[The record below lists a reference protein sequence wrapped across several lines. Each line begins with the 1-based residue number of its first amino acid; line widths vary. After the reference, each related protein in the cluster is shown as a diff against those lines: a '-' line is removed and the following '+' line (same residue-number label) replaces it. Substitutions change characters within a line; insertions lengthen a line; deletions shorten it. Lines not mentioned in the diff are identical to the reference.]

1 MKKIL
6 IVDDEPGIVLAL
18 SDELEMEGF
27 RVGSASDGEAAIAAL
42 DEQPDLIVLDVMMP
56 KVSGL
61 EFLKRAR
68 ARGLRVPV
76 LMLTAKGD
84 EIDKVLGLELGA
96 DDYVT
101 KPFSLREVVARVKA
115 ILRRVEDAARDKP
128 AGKLHFDEI
137 ELDFR
142 RFEASKGGKPLELTP
157 REFRIL
163 ALFAERAGEVIRR
176 DEFLNQVWGED
187 VFVTDRSVDNQI
199 FNIRQKIEDDP
210 TSPRYI
216 VSVRTVGYKF
226 VPEGDRS

>member
-1 MKKIL
+1 MKRIL

-27 RVGSASDGEAAIAAL
+27 RVRAAADGEAALAAIEDL
-42 DEQPDLIVLDVMMP
+42 PDLIVLDVMMP

-61 EFLKRAR
+61 EFLKRVR

-76 LMLTAKGD
+76 LMLTAKGE
-84 EIDKVLGLELGA
+84 EIDKLLGLELGA

-115 ILRRVEDAARDKP
+115 ILRRAEDAARDRP
-128 AGKLHFDEI
+128 AGKLRFDEVI
-137 ELDFR
+137 LDFR
-142 RFEASKGGKPLELTP
+142 RFEASKGGRPLELTP
-157 REFRIL
+157 REYRIL
-163 ALFAERAGEVIRR
+163 ELFAERAGEVIRR
-176 DEFLNQVWGED
+176 DEFLNKVWGED
-187 VFVTDRSVDNQI
+187 VYVTDRSVDNQI

-210 TSPRYI
+210 TRPRYI